1 MNLFPHL
8 SAPLARACWSE
19 GRRYIG
25 AEIRNNADRVRFQT
39 FAARFNT
46 LADMFMHNVGN
57 MLADISPTCRTRHF
71 MSVF

>member
-25 AEIRNNADRVRFQT
+25 AEIDPRRRDEALT
-39 FAARFNT
+39 AFAEWRA
-46 LADMFMHNVGN
+46 G
-57 MLADISPTCRTRHF
+57 
-71 MSVF
+71 